1 MSKPY
6 PFAHKARKRFGQNFL
21 TDQNIINRIV
31 TSINAKPSDRLIEI
45 GPGQGA
51 ITQQLIQACPQLQVI
66 ELDRD
71 LIPILLAQFA
81 KYPEFAIHQQDA
93 LRFDFETLM
102 IGEQP
107 LRIVG
112 NLPYNISLKLLIKW
126 IYSDP
131 WPPFY
136 DQMILMFQ
144 KEVAE
149 RIVATSNNKKY
160 GRISILTDARLD
172 VKFHFNIS
180 KKEFNP
186 EPKVDSSVLSFTP
199 KKNTNFKLKDL
210 NILSDLT
217 KIIFNTKRK
226 MISKTLKK
234 ILNEKELKI
243 IDFNNIK
250 NLRPENLDFSFYY
263 KLVDLIKSR
272 IKIKSLSFMRG
283 RTFINKFLII
293 DEALSTGDAKFKEKS
308 LNRVK
313 ELRSDDRALI
323 LVSHAMQTVRETCN
337 DVAWLHKGKLIQ
349 RGEPNA
355 VIDAYQEFL
364 HLGKSAVI
372 DEDF

>member
-1 MSKPY
+1 MFK
-6 PFAHKARKRFGQNFL
+6 HKKKLGQNFL
-21 TDQNIINRIV
+21 INKDIIKKIADIGIINKDTNI
-31 TSINAKPSDRLIEI
+31 IEI
-45 GPGQGA
+45 GPGSGSL
-51 ITQQLIQACPQLQVI
+51 TE
-66 ELDRD
+66 ELLKRNPKQ
-71 LIPILLAQFA
+71 I
-81 KYPEFAIHQQDA
+81 FAIEFDKDLSNYLEKIKNNYQNFNYEISDA
-93 LRFDFETLM
+93 LTFDEKKIFKKNS
-102 IGEQP
+102 I
-107 LRIVG
+107 IFG

-186 EPKVDSSVLSFTP
+186 MPKVDSSVLSFTP
-199 KKNTNFKLKDL
+199 KKDTNFKLKDL

-272 IKIKSLSFMRG
+272 S
-283 RTFINKFLII
+283 
-293 DEALSTGDAKFKEKS
+293 
-308 LNRVK
+308 
-313 ELRSDDRALI
+313 
-323 LVSHAMQTVRETCN
+323 
-337 DVAWLHKGKLIQ
+337 
-349 RGEPNA
+349 
-355 VIDAYQEFL
+355 
-364 HLGKSAVI
+364 
-372 DEDF
+372 

>member
-1 MSKPY
+1 MFK
-6 PFAHKARKRFGQNFL
+6 HKKRLGQNFL
-21 TDQNIINRIV
+21 INKDIIKKIADIGIINKDTNIIEV
-31 TSINAKPSDRLIEI
+31 
-45 GPGQGA
+45 GPGSGSL
-51 ITQQLIQACPQLQVI
+51 TE
-66 ELDRD
+66 ELLKRNPKQ
-71 LIPILLAQFA
+71 I
-81 KYPEFAIHQQDA
+81 FAIEFDKDLSNYLEKIKNNYQNFNYEISDA
-93 LRFDFETLM
+93 LTFDEKKIFKKNS
-102 IGEQP
+102 I
-107 LRIVG
+107 IFG

-199 KKNTNFKLKDL
+199 KKNTKFKLKDL

-272 IKIKSLSFMRG
+272 S
-283 RTFINKFLII
+283 
-293 DEALSTGDAKFKEKS
+293 
-308 LNRVK
+308 
-313 ELRSDDRALI
+313 
-323 LVSHAMQTVRETCN
+323 
-337 DVAWLHKGKLIQ
+337 
-349 RGEPNA
+349 
-355 VIDAYQEFL
+355 
-364 HLGKSAVI
+364 
-372 DEDF
+372 

>member
-1 MSKPY
+1 M
-6 PFAHKARKRFGQNFL
+6 FRHKKKFGQNFL
-21 TDQNIINRIV
+21 INKDIIKKIVDIGIINKDANI
-31 TSINAKPSDRLIEI
+31 IEI
-45 GPGQGA
+45 GPGSGSL
-51 ITQQLIQACPQLQVI
+51 TE
-66 ELDRD
+66 ELLKRNPKQ
-71 LIPILLAQFA
+71 I
-81 KYPEFAIHQQDA
+81 FAIEFDKDLSNYLEKIKNNYQNFNYEISDA
-93 LRFDFETLM
+93 LTFDEKKIFKKNS
-102 IGEQP
+102 I
-107 LRIVG
+107 IFG

-199 KKNTNFKLKDL
+199 KKNTKFKLKDL

-243 IDFNNIK
+243 INFNNIK

-272 IKIKSLSFMRG
+272 S
-283 RTFINKFLII
+283 
-293 DEALSTGDAKFKEKS
+293 
-308 LNRVK
+308 
-313 ELRSDDRALI
+313 
-323 LVSHAMQTVRETCN
+323 
-337 DVAWLHKGKLIQ
+337 
-349 RGEPNA
+349 
-355 VIDAYQEFL
+355 
-364 HLGKSAVI
+364 
-372 DEDF
+372 

>member
-1 MSKPY
+1 MFK
-6 PFAHKARKRFGQNFL
+6 HKKKLGQNFL
-21 TDQNIINRIV
+21 INKDIIKKIADIGIISKDTNI
-31 TSINAKPSDRLIEI
+31 IEI
-45 GPGQGA
+45 GPGSGSL
-51 ITQQLIQACPQLQVI
+51 TE
-66 ELDRD
+66 ELLKRNPKQ
-71 LIPILLAQFA
+71 I
-81 KYPEFAIHQQDA
+81 FAIEFDKDLSNYLEKIKNNYQNFNYEISDA
-93 LRFDFETLM
+93 LTFDEKKIFKKNS
-102 IGEQP
+102 I
-107 LRIVG
+107 IFG

-199 KKNTNFKLKDL
+199 KKNTKFKLKDL

-272 IKIKSLSFMRG
+272 S
-283 RTFINKFLII
+283 
-293 DEALSTGDAKFKEKS
+293 
-308 LNRVK
+308 
-313 ELRSDDRALI
+313 
-323 LVSHAMQTVRETCN
+323 
-337 DVAWLHKGKLIQ
+337 
-349 RGEPNA
+349 
-355 VIDAYQEFL
+355 
-364 HLGKSAVI
+364 
-372 DEDF
+372 

>member
-1 MSKPY
+1 MFK
-6 PFAHKARKRFGQNFL
+6 HKKRLGQNFL
-21 TDQNIINRIV
+21 INKDIIKKIADIGIINKDTNI
-31 TSINAKPSDRLIEI
+31 IEI
-45 GPGQGA
+45 GPGSGSL
-51 ITQQLIQACPQLQVI
+51 TE
-66 ELDRD
+66 ELLKRNPKQ
-71 LIPILLAQFA
+71 I
-81 KYPEFAIHQQDA
+81 FAIEFDKDLSNYLEKIKNNYQNFNYEISDA
-93 LRFDFETLM
+93 LTFDEKKIFKKNS
-102 IGEQP
+102 I
-107 LRIVG
+107 IFG

-199 KKNTNFKLKDL
+199 KKDTNFKLKDL
-210 NILSDLT
+210 TILSDLT

-272 IKIKSLSFMRG
+272 S
-283 RTFINKFLII
+283 
-293 DEALSTGDAKFKEKS
+293 
-308 LNRVK
+308 
-313 ELRSDDRALI
+313 
-323 LVSHAMQTVRETCN
+323 
-337 DVAWLHKGKLIQ
+337 
-349 RGEPNA
+349 
-355 VIDAYQEFL
+355 
-364 HLGKSAVI
+364 
-372 DEDF
+372 

>member
-1 MSKPY
+1 MFK
-6 PFAHKARKRFGQNFL
+6 HKKNYGQNFL
-21 TDQNIINRIV
+21 INKDIIKEIADIA
-31 TSINAKPSDRLIEI
+31 SINKNSNIIEI
-45 GPGQGA
+45 GPGSGSL
-51 ITQQLIQACPQLQVI
+51 TE
-66 ELDRD
+66 ELLKRNPKE
-71 LIPILLAQFA
+71 I
-81 KYPEFAIHQQDA
+81 FAIEFDKDLTNYLDKIKNNYNNFNYKISNA
-93 LRFDFETLM
+93 LTFDEKTIFKKNS
-102 IGEQP
+102 I
-107 LRIVG
+107 IFG

-149 RIVATSNNKKY
+149 RIIATPNHRKY
-160 GRISILTDARLD
+160 GRISILTDTRLD

-234 ILNEKELKI
+234 LLNEKELKI
-243 IDFNNIK
+243 IDFENIK

-263 KLVDLIKSR
+263 KLVDLIK
-272 IKIKSLSFMRG
+272 
-283 RTFINKFLII
+283 
-293 DEALSTGDAKFKEKS
+293 
-308 LNRVK
+308 
-313 ELRSDDRALI
+313 LRS
-323 LVSHAMQTVRETCN
+323 
-337 DVAWLHKGKLIQ
+337 
-349 RGEPNA
+349 
-355 VIDAYQEFL
+355 
-364 HLGKSAVI
+364 
-372 DEDF
+372 

>member
-1 MSKPY
+1 MFK
-6 PFAHKARKRFGQNFL
+6 HKKRFGQNFL
-21 TDQNIINRIV
+21 INKDVIKKIADIGIINKNTNI
-31 TSINAKPSDRLIEI
+31 IEI
-45 GPGQGA
+45 GPGSGSL
-51 ITQQLIQACPQLQVI
+51 TE
-66 ELDRD
+66 ELLKRNPKQ
-71 LIPILLAQFA
+71 I
-81 KYPEFAIHQQDA
+81 FAIEFDKDLSNYLEKIKNNYQNFNYEISDA
-93 LRFDFETLM
+93 LTFDEKKIFKKNS
-102 IGEQP
+102 I
-107 LRIVG
+107 IFG

-199 KKNTNFKLKDL
+199 KNNTNFKLKDL

-250 NLRPENLDFSFYY
+250 NLRPENLDFSFYD

-272 IKIKSLSFMRG
+272 S
-283 RTFINKFLII
+283 
-293 DEALSTGDAKFKEKS
+293 
-308 LNRVK
+308 
-313 ELRSDDRALI
+313 
-323 LVSHAMQTVRETCN
+323 
-337 DVAWLHKGKLIQ
+337 
-349 RGEPNA
+349 
-355 VIDAYQEFL
+355 
-364 HLGKSAVI
+364 
-372 DEDF
+372 

>member
-1 MSKPY
+1 MFK
-6 PFAHKARKRFGQNFL
+6 HKKRFGQNFL
-21 TDQNIINRIV
+21 INKDIIKKIADIGIISKDTNI
-31 TSINAKPSDRLIEI
+31 IEI
-45 GPGQGA
+45 GPGSGSL
-51 ITQQLIQACPQLQVI
+51 TE
-66 ELDRD
+66 ELLKRNPKQ
-71 LIPILLAQFA
+71 I
-81 KYPEFAIHQQDA
+81 FAIEFDKDLSNYLEKIKNNYQNFNYEISDA
-93 LRFDFETLM
+93 LTFDEKKIFKKNS
-102 IGEQP
+102 I
-107 LRIVG
+107 IFG

-199 KKNTNFKLKDL
+199 KKNTKFKLKDL

-272 IKIKSLSFMRG
+272 S
-283 RTFINKFLII
+283 
-293 DEALSTGDAKFKEKS
+293 
-308 LNRVK
+308 
-313 ELRSDDRALI
+313 
-323 LVSHAMQTVRETCN
+323 
-337 DVAWLHKGKLIQ
+337 
-349 RGEPNA
+349 
-355 VIDAYQEFL
+355 
-364 HLGKSAVI
+364 
-372 DEDF
+372 

>member
-1 MSKPY
+1 MFK
-6 PFAHKARKRFGQNFL
+6 HKKKLGQNFL
-21 TDQNIINRIV
+21 INKEIIKKIADIGNVEKNTNIIEV
-31 TSINAKPSDRLIEI
+31 
-45 GPGQGA
+45 GPGTGNL
-51 ITQQLIQACPQLQVI
+51 TE
-66 ELDRD
+66 EL
-71 LIPILLAQFA
+71 LKKNPKEI
-81 KYPEFAIHQQDA
+81 FAIEFDKDLSNYLDEIKNNYKNFNYKISDA
-93 LRFDFETLM
+93 LTFDERSVFEKNS
-102 IGEQP
+102 I
-107 LRIVG
+107 IYG

-210 NILSDLT
+210 DILSDLT
-217 KIIFNTKRK
+217 KIIFSTKRK

-234 ILNEKELKI
+234 LLNEKELKI
-243 IDFNNIK
+243 IDFDNIK

-272 IKIKSLSFMRG
+272 S
-283 RTFINKFLII
+283 
-293 DEALSTGDAKFKEKS
+293 
-308 LNRVK
+308 
-313 ELRSDDRALI
+313 
-323 LVSHAMQTVRETCN
+323 
-337 DVAWLHKGKLIQ
+337 
-349 RGEPNA
+349 
-355 VIDAYQEFL
+355 
-364 HLGKSAVI
+364 
-372 DEDF
+372 

>member
-1 MSKPY
+1 MFK
-6 PFAHKARKRFGQNFL
+6 HKRRLGQNFL
-21 TDQNIINRIV
+21 INKGIIKKIADIGVINKNTNIV
-31 TSINAKPSDRLIEI
+31 EI
-45 GPGQGA
+45 GPGSGSL
-51 ITQQLIQACPQLQVI
+51 TE
-66 ELDRD
+66 ELLKRNPKQ
-71 LIPILLAQFA
+71 I
-81 KYPEFAIHQQDA
+81 FAIEFDKDLSNYLEKIKNNYQNFNYEISDA
-93 LRFDFETLM
+93 LAFDEKKIFKKNS
-102 IGEQP
+102 I
-107 LRIVG
+107 IFG

-149 RIVATSNNKKY
+149 RIIATSNNRKF

-272 IKIKSLSFMRG
+272 S
-283 RTFINKFLII
+283 
-293 DEALSTGDAKFKEKS
+293 
-308 LNRVK
+308 
-313 ELRSDDRALI
+313 
-323 LVSHAMQTVRETCN
+323 
-337 DVAWLHKGKLIQ
+337 
-349 RGEPNA
+349 
-355 VIDAYQEFL
+355 
-364 HLGKSAVI
+364 
-372 DEDF
+372 

>member
-1 MSKPY
+1 MFK
-6 PFAHKARKRFGQNFL
+6 HKKRLGQNFL
-21 TDQNIINRIV
+21 INKDIIKKIADIGIINKD
-31 TSINAKPSDRLIEI
+31 TNLIEI
-45 GPGQGA
+45 GPGSGSL
-51 ITQQLIQACPQLQVI
+51 TE
-66 ELDRD
+66 ELLKRNPKQ
-71 LIPILLAQFA
+71 I
-81 KYPEFAIHQQDA
+81 FAIEFDKDLSNYLEKIKNNYQNFNYEISDA
-93 LRFDFETLM
+93 LTFDEKKIFKKNS
-102 IGEQP
+102 I
-107 LRIVG
+107 IFG

-160 GRISILTDARLD
+160 GRISILTDARLN

-226 MISKTLKK
+226 MISKTLNK

-272 IKIKSLSFMRG
+272 S
-283 RTFINKFLII
+283 
-293 DEALSTGDAKFKEKS
+293 
-308 LNRVK
+308 
-313 ELRSDDRALI
+313 
-323 LVSHAMQTVRETCN
+323 
-337 DVAWLHKGKLIQ
+337 
-349 RGEPNA
+349 
-355 VIDAYQEFL
+355 
-364 HLGKSAVI
+364 
-372 DEDF
+372 

>member
-1 MSKPY
+1 MFK
-6 PFAHKARKRFGQNFL
+6 HKKRLGQNFL
-21 TDQNIINRIV
+21 INKDIIKKIADIGIINKDANI
-31 TSINAKPSDRLIEI
+31 IEI
-45 GPGQGA
+45 GPGSGSL
-51 ITQQLIQACPQLQVI
+51 TE
-66 ELDRD
+66 ELLKRKPKK
-71 LIPILLAQFA
+71 I
-81 KYPEFAIHQQDA
+81 FAIEFDKDLSNYLEKIKNNYQNFNYEISNA
-93 LRFDFETLM
+93 LTFDEKKIFKKNS
-102 IGEQP
+102 I
-107 LRIVG
+107 IFG

-160 GRISILTDARLD
+160 GRISILTNARLD

-272 IKIKSLSFMRG
+272 S
-283 RTFINKFLII
+283 
-293 DEALSTGDAKFKEKS
+293 
-308 LNRVK
+308 
-313 ELRSDDRALI
+313 
-323 LVSHAMQTVRETCN
+323 
-337 DVAWLHKGKLIQ
+337 
-349 RGEPNA
+349 
-355 VIDAYQEFL
+355 
-364 HLGKSAVI
+364 
-372 DEDF
+372 

>member
-1 MSKPY
+1 MFK
-6 PFAHKARKRFGQNFL
+6 HKKRLGQNFL
-21 TDQNIINRIV
+21 INKDIIKKIADIGIINKD
-31 TSINAKPSDRLIEI
+31 INIIEI
-45 GPGQGA
+45 GPGSGSL
-51 ITQQLIQACPQLQVI
+51 TE
-66 ELDRD
+66 ELLKRNPKK
-71 LIPILLAQFA
+71 I
-81 KYPEFAIHQQDA
+81 FAIEFDKDLSNYLEKIKNNYQNFNYEISDA
-93 LRFDFETLM
+93 LTFDEKKIFKKNS
-102 IGEQP
+102 I
-107 LRIVG
+107 IFG

-160 GRISILTDARLD
+160 GRISILTNASLE

-234 ILNEKELKI
+234 ILNEKELKV

-272 IKIKSLSFMRG
+272 S
-283 RTFINKFLII
+283 
-293 DEALSTGDAKFKEKS
+293 
-308 LNRVK
+308 
-313 ELRSDDRALI
+313 
-323 LVSHAMQTVRETCN
+323 
-337 DVAWLHKGKLIQ
+337 
-349 RGEPNA
+349 
-355 VIDAYQEFL
+355 
-364 HLGKSAVI
+364 
-372 DEDF
+372 

>member
-1 MSKPY
+1 MFK
-6 PFAHKARKRFGQNFL
+6 HKKRLGQNFL
-21 TDQNIINRIV
+21 INKDIIKKIADIGIISKDTNI
-31 TSINAKPSDRLIEI
+31 IEI
-45 GPGQGA
+45 GPGSGSL
-51 ITQQLIQACPQLQVI
+51 TE
-66 ELDRD
+66 ELLKRNPKQ
-71 LIPILLAQFA
+71 I
-81 KYPEFAIHQQDA
+81 FAIEFDKDLSNYLEKIKNNYQNFNYEISDA
-93 LRFDFETLM
+93 LTFDEKKIFKKNS
-102 IGEQP
+102 I
-107 LRIVG
+107 IFG

-199 KKNTNFKLKDL
+199 KKNTKFKLKDL

-272 IKIKSLSFMRG
+272 S
-283 RTFINKFLII
+283 
-293 DEALSTGDAKFKEKS
+293 
-308 LNRVK
+308 
-313 ELRSDDRALI
+313 
-323 LVSHAMQTVRETCN
+323 
-337 DVAWLHKGKLIQ
+337 
-349 RGEPNA
+349 
-355 VIDAYQEFL
+355 
-364 HLGKSAVI
+364 
-372 DEDF
+372 

>member
-1 MSKPY
+1 MFK
-6 PFAHKARKRFGQNFL
+6 HKKRLGQNFL
-21 TDQNIINRIV
+21 INKDIIKKIADIGIINKNTNI
-31 TSINAKPSDRLIEI
+31 IEI
-45 GPGQGA
+45 GPGSGSL
-51 ITQQLIQACPQLQVI
+51 TE
-66 ELDRD
+66 ELLKRNPKQ
-71 LIPILLAQFA
+71 I
-81 KYPEFAIHQQDA
+81 FAIEFDKDLSNYLEKIKNNYQNFNYEISDA
-93 LRFDFETLM
+93 LTFDEKKIFKKNS
-102 IGEQP
+102 I
-107 LRIVG
+107 IFG

-199 KKNTNFKLKDL
+199 KTDTNFKLKDL
-210 NILSDLT
+210 TILSDLT

-272 IKIKSLSFMRG
+272 S
-283 RTFINKFLII
+283 
-293 DEALSTGDAKFKEKS
+293 
-308 LNRVK
+308 
-313 ELRSDDRALI
+313 
-323 LVSHAMQTVRETCN
+323 
-337 DVAWLHKGKLIQ
+337 
-349 RGEPNA
+349 
-355 VIDAYQEFL
+355 
-364 HLGKSAVI
+364 
-372 DEDF
+372 

>member
-1 MSKPY
+1 MFK
-6 PFAHKARKRFGQNFL
+6 HKKKLGQNFL
-21 TDQNIINRIV
+21 INKDIIKKIADIGIINKDTNI
-31 TSINAKPSDRLIEI
+31 IEI
-45 GPGQGA
+45 GPGSGSL
-51 ITQQLIQACPQLQVI
+51 TE
-66 ELDRD
+66 ELLKRNPKQ
-71 LIPILLAQFA
+71 I
-81 KYPEFAIHQQDA
+81 FAIEFDKDLSNYLEKIKNNYQNFNYEISDA
-93 LRFDFETLM
+93 LTFDEKKIFKKNS
-102 IGEQP
+102 I
-107 LRIVG
+107 IFG

-199 KKNTNFKLKDL
+199 KKNTKFKLKDL

-263 KLVDLIKSR
+263 KLVDLVKSR
-272 IKIKSLSFMRG
+272 S
-283 RTFINKFLII
+283 
-293 DEALSTGDAKFKEKS
+293 
-308 LNRVK
+308 
-313 ELRSDDRALI
+313 
-323 LVSHAMQTVRETCN
+323 
-337 DVAWLHKGKLIQ
+337 
-349 RGEPNA
+349 
-355 VIDAYQEFL
+355 
-364 HLGKSAVI
+364 
-372 DEDF
+372 